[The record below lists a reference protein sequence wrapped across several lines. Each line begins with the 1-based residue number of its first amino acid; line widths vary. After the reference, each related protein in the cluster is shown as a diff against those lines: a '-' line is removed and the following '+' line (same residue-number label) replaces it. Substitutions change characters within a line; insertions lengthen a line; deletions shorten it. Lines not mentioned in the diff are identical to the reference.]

1 MIGGLL
7 CLLLVAYVM
16 RGPKWWRSDRQAL
29 ALTLASGEA
38 AGIISGSQ
46 REQLLAHAAEQSSGR
61 RLGATWLAIVA
72 GLFVAAGVS
81 LLIARNWEMFGP
93 LVRVAVFLA
102 ALLAVGEAAIRC
114 SGRTA
119 AVALPLELL
128 WLLLPLLGIG
138 LYGQTFQ
145 LSGDTILPLLAWLL
159 LTAPLAWLSAR
170 PVAATLHTLAMV
182 LVLFAGNF
190 VVDAMVGSVA
200 GAPSVGNTMALVGN
214 APTVTAWGLS
224 ALLLGAMV
232 VQSLRLLPEGHRH
245 HFFGVCALWLFT
257 VLAVCNPLRLENPA
271 WLALAAAALIVL
283 CLALHLALD
292 TSMVE
297 RRSSASAWIGG
308 VYAMTFLWHVPSAS
322 NGDVTVG
329 GIAVTIVAGLVA
341 VVVVLSVPLARLSP
355 STGWARLAKLVLLV
369 PLASAAV
376 LVSGRIELW
385 WAIAVLMNALLLAV
399 GVGLMWHGSLLREVA
414 QINAG
419 VVIVV
424 ALLVTRFLDL
434 FGSMLRSG
442 IGFIAAGIALAALAW
457 ALERTRRRLIHVP
470 AEASQ

>member
-7 CLLLVAYVM
+7 CLVLVAYLL
-16 RGPKWWRSDRQAL
+16 RGPNWWRSDRNTL
-29 ALTLASGEA
+29 ALILESGEA
-38 AGIISGSQ
+38 SGIITGSQ

-61 RLGATWLAIVA
+61 RLGAAWLAIAA

-93 LVRVAVFLA
+93 LIRVAVFLA
-102 ALLAVGEAAIRC
+102 VLLAVGETAIRC
-114 SGRTA
+114 SGRTLA
-119 AVALPLELL
+119 LALPFELL
-128 WLLLPLLGIG
+128 WLILPLLGIG
-138 LYGQTFQ
+138 LYSQTFQ
-145 LSGDTILPLLAWLL
+145 LSGDTILPLLAWLA
-159 LTAPLAWLSAR
+159 LTAPIAWLSDR
-170 PVAATLHTLAMV
+170 PVAATLHTLAMA

-190 VVDAMVGSVA
+190 VIDAMLGSVTGAPTVGS
-200 GAPSVGNTMALVGN
+200 TLALVGST
-214 APTVTAWGLS
+214 PTVTAWGLS
-224 ALLLGAMV
+224 TLLLAAIA

-245 HFFGVCALWLFT
+245 HFLGVCALWLFT
-257 VLAVCNPLRLENPA
+257 VLGVCNPVRLENPA

-292 TSMVE
+292 TSMME

-308 VYAMTFLWHVPSAS
+308 VYAMTFLWHVRSAPD
-322 NGDVTVG
+322 GDATAG
-329 GIAVTIVAGLVA
+329 GMAVTIAAGLAAVA
-341 VVVVLSVPLARLSP
+341 VVLSLPRTRLSP
-355 STGWARLAKLVLLV
+355 NPVWASLAKLGLLV
-369 PLASAAV
+369 PLAGAAV

-385 WAIAVLMNALLLAV
+385 WAVALLMNALLLAV

-419 VVIVV
+419 VIIVV